1 MIKYIVLAMALAIS
15 FGTNAAEVPIRGVVS
30 SKCVINTDTTGIYGN
45 PLPNVLSTATVDG
58 GAPAVIRYD
67 VVQAGYYK
75 ATITTPNAFTSSP
88 SLVDTVN
95 WTGNVNVSRVTDAA
109 MSGYTTSKRVYNNTT
124 EINLSVPGTVWFS
137 ATSKA
142 EYGYDKSFPAGE
154 YRAVVLAECIAL

>member
-1 MIKYIVLAMALAIS
+1 MIKSLLLAAALAIS
-15 FGTNAAEVPIRGVVS
+15 FGATAAEVPIRGVVS
-30 SKCVINTDTTGIYGN
+30 SKCVINTDTVGIYGN
-45 PLPNVLSTATVDG
+45 PTPNLLSTATADG

-88 SLVDTVN
+88 SLSDSVN
-95 WTGNVNVSRVTDAA
+95 WVGSVSVSRVTDPA
-109 MSGYTTSKRVYNNTT
+109 MSAYNTSKRVYNNVT
-124 EINLSVPGTVWFS
+124 EIDLSVPGTVWFS

>member
-1 MIKYIVLAMALAIS
+1 MIKSILLAMALSIS
-15 FGTNAAEVPIRGVVS
+15 FGANAAEVPIRGVVS
-30 SKCVINTDTTGIYGN
+30 SKCVINTDTPGIYGN
-45 PLPNVLSTATVDG
+45 PTPGMLSTATVDG

-75 ATITTPNAFTSSP
+75 ATITTPNGFTSSP

-95 WTGNVNVSRVTDAA
+95 WAGIVNVSRVTDAA
-109 MSGYTTSKRVYNNTT
+109 MSAYTTNKRVYNNIT
-124 EINLSVPGTVWFS
+124 EIDLSVPGTVWFS

-142 EYGYDKSFPAGE
+142 EYGYNKSFPAGE

>member
-1 MIKYIVLAMALAIS
+1 MIKSILLAMALAIS
-15 FGTNAAEVPIRGVVS
+15 FGINAAEVPIRGVVS
-30 SKCVINTDTTGIYGN
+30 SKCVINTDTVGIYGN
-45 PLPNVLSTATVDG
+45 PTPNILSTATVDG

-88 SLVDTVN
+88 SLADTVN
-95 WTGNVNVSRVTDAA
+95 WFGGVVVSRVTDAA
-109 MSGYTTSKRVYNNTT
+109 MSAYSTNKRVYNNIT
-124 EINLSVPGTVWFS
+124 EIDLSVPGTVWFS